1 MNWVIRRAI
10 LVNTLFKDSI
20 MKKTVSG
27 MLHSV
32 IGYHKSFFFL
42 LSSFIFV
49 LLTFIIYLN
58 QMSSLEKYFD
68 RFRQHIIGIDSCYDT
83 PYGRKKIVYF
93 DWVASG
99 RLYRPIEDR
108 LAGVFGPFVA
118 NTHTQTSETG
128 TRMTLSYHHAHAAIK
143 KHVHAGTDD
152 VIITFG
158 SGMTSVVNKLQRI
171 LGLKECSLRHKKNCY
186 SVEERPV
193 VFLTHMEHHSNQTSW
208 YETFADVVMLNPGS
222 NLQIDLNELE
232 AQLKKYADRKFKIG
246 SFTACSNVTGIIT
259 PYHEMAAIMHRH
271 QGICFV
277 DFAASAPYVNIDMHP
292 GDPLQKL
299 DAIFFSPHKFLG
311 GPGSSGVLVFNSS
324 LYHATVPDD
333 PGGGTVDWTNPWGEY
348 KYVDDIEVRE
358 DGGTPGFLQ
367 TIKAAL
373 AINLKEKMGV
383 HNIME
388 REKELV
394 SLAFAELKKIPGI
407 TILAE
412 KAEHRLGIISFYH
425 QKIHYNLLVRLLSD
439 HFGIQVR
446 GGCVCAGTYG
456 HFLLEVSYDRSHA
469 ITEKINHGD
478 RSEKPGW
485 IRLSLHPTL
494 RDEELLYFMQALKQ
508 ISSHI
513 DILKKDYL
521 YDSNKNEFEHTSRIN
536 NTPGWLPE
544 WFDIN

>member
-1 MNWVIRRAI
+1 
-10 LVNTLFKDSI
+10 
-20 MKKTVSG
+20 
-27 MLHSV
+27 
-32 IGYHKSFFFL
+32 
-42 LSSFIFV
+42 
-49 LLTFIIYLN
+49 
-58 QMSSLEKYFD
+58 MSSLEQYFD
-68 RFRQHIIGIDSCYDT
+68 RFRKEIIGIDACYDT
-83 PYGRKKIVYF
+83 PYGRKKIHYF

-99 RLYRPIEDR
+99 RLYKPIEDR
-108 LAGVFGPFVA
+108 IASVFGPFVA
-118 NTHTQTSETG
+118 NTHTGTSETG
-128 TRMTLSYHHAHAAIK
+128 TRMTLSYHHAQTLIK
-143 KHVHAGTDD
+143 KHVNAGPDD

-186 SVEERPV
+186 TLEERPV
-193 VFLTHMEHHSNQTSW
+193 VFITHMEHHSNQTSW
-208 YETFADVVMLNPGS
+208 YETFADVVMLKPGPD
-222 NLQIDLNELE
+222 LLIDPDELDTRLR
-232 AQLKKYADRKFKIG
+232 QYAGRKFKIG

-277 DFAASAPYVNIDMHP
+277 DFAASAPYADMNMHP
-292 GDPLQKL
+292 ADPLQRL

-311 GPGSSGVLVFNSS
+311 GPGSTGILVFNSS
-324 LYHATVPDD
+324 LYHAAAPDD

-358 DGGTPGFLQ
+358 DGGTPAFLQ

-373 AINLKEKMGV
+373 AIRLKEKMGV
-383 HNIME
+383 PAIME

-394 SLAFAELKKIPGI
+394 SLAFAELRKISGI
-407 TILAE
+407 RILADT
-412 KAEHRLGIISFYH
+412 AEHRLGIISFFH
-425 QKIHYNLLVRLLSD
+425 ENIHYNLLVRLLSD

-469 ITEKINHGD
+469 ITEKISHGD
-478 RSEKPGW
+478 LSDKPGW

-494 RDEELLYFMQALKQ
+494 RDEEVLFFMKALKE
-508 ISSHI
+508 IITNI
-513 DILKKDYL
+513 DFLKTDYI
-521 YDSNKNEFEHTSRIN
+521 YNPKKNEFEHALRIKSM
-536 NTPGWLPE
+536 PGWLPE